1 MKMNKRKVS
10 RLLIIAMTVT
20 AMIGMLSVSVSA
32 YYSYQ
37 EFNST
42 VYVGEY
48 IKMPSTGIRNNYDHA
63 HEKYEFSNPSAVL
76 VDGEAPPDKDEA
88 FYNGHGGNFRPCC
101 CLPRIEVA

>member
-1 MKMNKRKVS
+1 MRINNRIIS

-48 IKMPSTGIRNNYDHA
+48 IKMPST
-63 HEKYEFSNPSAVL
+63 
-76 VDGEAPPDKDEA
+76 
-88 FYNGHGGNFRPCC
+88 
-101 CLPRIEVA
+101 